1 MSSLA
6 FLVTELQS
14 LASETR
20 RKHPDIREAAEKSL
34 AILRASPEQATAN
47 LASDGPQSDDL
58 LRPVFMGCATKN
70 AKVVAIS
77 LGSLQRLI
85 ALKAVPQSAV
95 ELIINTMSDAMSQGV
110 DIQLRILQTLLS
122 LVTNFPA
129 VHGNLLGE
137 ALLLCFKLQESKI
150 AVVSSTAAA
159 TLRQLVMFVFD
170 KMVDEDRRD
179 DSDPSQWHEMKLP
192 NGATKTLGPSARDAF
207 SVFEDLCLLAN
218 SEKPN
223 FLKLEFL
230 HKTFALEL
238 IESVLT
244 NYHDLFRKHA
254 ELVLLLQLHLCPL
267 LLKALSDRPLFPL
280 TLRCT
285 RVVFLLLKQFALELE
300 TEAEIF
306 LTLLIKII
314 GEDHSEQSEQVPR
327 PQWMRVLAME
337 IMRGLCSDAELM
349 RNVWARY
356 DAHHSGS
363 NVFTA
368 LITTLKRLVT
378 EKPALLG
385 VSTQMFGVGVQ
396 PDTGSGASNSGYGL
410 DVAGMAGIVATAAS
424 ATVSGVVGMM
434 GSSGGLSL
442 QGSAMKLQC
451 IDQLDKA
458 DAPPIPESY
467 IYLLAVQCIVSLCEG
482 FAAFTGPLYSTIVIQ
497 RPRAAG
503 EAVIRAPPA
512 LDLASLPES
521 DPSTAQLRIVCAIIE
536 SGWPALL
543 AALSFIIA
551 TNLSDDLFVEVL
563 ASYQAMTNVA
573 GMLGLT
579 TPRDA
584 FFTSLSKFAVPTRV
598 VSSLD
603 HSYGAE
609 AQTPRTAA
617 SLSENLGFST
627 GPAQPPGLSER
638 NLACLKVLVASALFL
653 AGSLG
658 ESWFGILEA
667 LQNADYVLTSK
678 GAAVP
683 AKRAPFGGS
692 GSAHGSRAV
701 SGSGGT
707 RHALLLDLDA
717 EALQTA
723 IQRLFDASK
732 NLEDD
737 AFRYFINALCRLSAE
752 MVGMQ
757 TDGETQIVDATESS
771 NSLEEPPTPS
781 ALSPRLEPA
790 HRRRVSGIH
799 LPRTLRS
806 GDFGINKLGGVAH
819 LNIYRLIYRSPDVA
833 WDTTTNHLLS
843 IICLPYAPQAIRVQA
858 ARVLDEILVIVPR
871 NLTTTGDLQ
880 AEVQKR
886 VLDVLAQ
893 QVVPDYS
900 VVGGSTTT
908 SVELRRMGLET
919 LHQILEASGH
929 TLVVG
934 WETIFEML
942 ASVCKPPPPA
952 RSASLDSISVLS
964 SPPSPALRS
973 KPMPL
978 GLGNPSEKSYTAL
991 VKIAFQSLTLVCD
1004 SVSSLSP
1011 AHLRLCISTLGQFGR
1026 QADTNI
1032 ALTAAASLLWSV
1044 SDAIQSKRK
1053 NAEEEPEY
1061 NSLWMFLLL
1070 EVLGLCTDTR
1080 PEVRDGAIQTLF
1092 RTMQLYG
1099 ATLSQDTWDQCIWKV
1114 TFPLLDSLTKE
1125 IRHFALTSPTET
1137 SMTSTTILP
1146 EQAWDESKTLALQ
1159 SIGSIF
1165 HDFLSSKII
1174 HLDSFVK
1181 AWDVFVNHIQDTVLL
1196 DNRSISPP
1204 ALRCL
1209 EKAVKA
1215 SSSASAEVQA
1225 KVTEIWER
1233 VWTMADSVGNAILR
1247 RGNAVHAHA
1256 AADSPHKPFT
1266 QESLVAFLDV
1276 LRCTRST
1283 SRTLDGAEWP
1293 LERLTRLMAIL
1304 KGILTYPSSP
1314 DYRPDIDQLP
1324 PVQAIVVETI
1334 VDIDLSAPGCPSLIM
1349 RDLSEF
1355 ATLPFLAAFDVP
1367 QNPKTQTPQKRITYI
1382 ALAKKAMPMLVDL
1395 FLRFKDREEIYMDGT
1410 IEAVLSAYSIPVK
1423 LKYDCPP
1430 ASKFGHDLPLWKTA
1444 TSNFLRIVKECVL
1457 PMQTLG
1463 TVIPDEHIEGIW
1475 RQVLDVFKGGILADC
1490 SATESFPLEK
1500 QEAEENFDLALIGAL
1515 EIDVVPHLGDKRV
1528 PDSLVGQLAKVLQQ
1542 GSRLYEVEVGSNPHS
1557 PISSSGS
1564 RDFEKIEMDGHY
1576 DNGSTQS
1583 GALVPRERFSYWCF
1597 DLLFLIC
1604 SNITKDQEPSRRRL
1618 AALSLPSLLNRC
1630 RMVMMGYVADEALR
1644 GNLPFPRARE
1654 DELLYVLRKLL
1665 ELRLWPGS
1673 LWAALSEQPSAF
1685 AVEQPAIDASLSP
1698 SLLIADAVK
1707 RSSVAHLFHFY
1718 PVLCEIASIPRKTPS
1733 SWVLTRAADKSSS
1746 EGVEATELDARVL
1759 ARECLKEVGREM
1771 GVRH

>member
-179 DSDPSQWHEMKLP
+179 APDPAQWLDMKLP
-192 NGATKTLGPSARDAF
+192 NGTTKSLGPSARDAF

-244 NYHDLFRKHA
+244 NYHDLFRKHT
-254 ELVLLLQLHLCPL
+254 ELVLLLKLHLCPL
-267 LLKALSDRPLFPL
+267 LLKALSDRPIFPL

-285 RVVFLLLKQFALELE
+285 RVVFLLLKQFARELE

-314 GEDHSEQSEQVPR
+314 GEDHSEQSEQAPR

-337 IMRGLCSDAELM
+337 IMRGLCSDSELM

-368 LITTLKRLVT
+368 LITALKRLVT

-385 VSTQMFGVGVQ
+385 VSTQIFGVGVQ
-396 PDTGSGASNSGYGL
+396 PDGPSPSNSGYGL
-410 DVAGMAGIVATAAS
+410 DVAGMAGMVATAAS

-434 GSSGGLSL
+434 GSTGGLSL

-512 LDLASLPES
+512 LDLESLS
-521 DPSTAQLRIVCAIIE
+521 VDDPSTAHLLIVRAIIE

-573 GMLGLT
+573 GMLGLA

-584 FFTSLSKFAVPTRV
+584 FFTSLAKFAVPTRV

-603 HSYGAE
+603 HSYGIE
-609 AQTPRTAA
+609 AQTPRSAA

-658 ESWFGILEA
+658 DSWFGILEA

-678 GAAVP
+678 GTASAAT
-683 AKRAPFGGS
+683 KRSP
-692 GSAHGSRAV
+692 GSRTV
-701 SGSGGT
+701 SGSGGA
-707 RHALLLDLDA
+707 RHALLSDLEP

-737 AFRYFINALCRLSAE
+737 AFRHFINALCRLSAE

-757 TDGETQIVDATESS
+757 TEGETQIVEASERSSLDDSAT
-771 NSLEEPPTPS
+771 LTPKI
-781 ALSPRLEPA
+781 ETA

-806 GDFGINKLGGVAH
+806 GDFGINKLGGVAL
-819 LNIYRLIYRSPDVA
+819 LNIYRLIYRSPDIA
-833 WDTTTNHLLS
+833 WDTTTKHLLS
-843 IICLPYAPQAIRVQA
+843 IIRLSYAPQSIRVQA

-871 NLTTTGDLQ
+871 NITTTGDLQ
-880 AEVQKR
+880 AQVQKR

-893 QVVPDYS
+893 QVVPDNS
-900 VVGGSTTT
+900 STAT

-942 ASVCKPPPPA
+942 ASVCRPPPPPS
-952 RSASLDSISVLS
+952 SASLESVSELS
-964 SPPSPALRS
+964 SPTSPSLRI
-973 KPMPL
+973 KPMAL
-978 GLGNPSEKSYTAL
+978 GLGTPSEKSYTAL

-1011 AHLRLCISTLGQFGR
+1011 AHLRLCISTLAQFGR

-1070 EVLGLCTDTR
+1070 EVLGLCTDAR

-1114 TFPLLDSLTKE
+1114 TFPLLDSLTTE
-1125 IRHFALTSPTET
+1125 IRRFAAASPAHTPDAP
-1137 SMTSTTILP
+1137 SMTTATIPP

-1165 HDFLSSKII
+1165 HDFLSTKII

-1204 ALRCL
+1204 ALRSL

-1215 SSSASAEVQA
+1215 SSGAPADVKA
-1225 KVTEIWER
+1225 KVTELWER
-1233 VWTMADSVGNAILR
+1233 VWQMSDSVGDAILR
-1247 RGNAVHAHA
+1247 RANTVPSTPGAQ
-1256 AADSPHKPFT
+1256 SPHKPFT
-1266 QESLVAFLDV
+1266 QDSLVAFLDV
-1276 LRCTRST
+1276 IRCTRNT
-1283 SRTLDGAEWP
+1283 SRALDGTEWP

-1324 PVQAIVVETI
+1324 PVQTIVLETI
-1334 VDIDLSAPGCPSLIM
+1334 VDIDLSAAGTPSLIM

-1367 QNPKTQTPQKRITYI
+1367 SNPKAQTPQKRITYI
-1382 ALAKKAMPMLVDL
+1382 ALAKRTMPMLVDL
-1395 FLRFKDREEIYMDGT
+1395 YLRFKEREEIFVDGT

-1444 TSNFLRIVKECVL
+1444 TSNFLKIVKECV
-1457 PMQTLG
+1457 PHMQTLG

-1475 RQVLDVFKGGILADC
+1475 RQVLDVFRGGILADC
-1490 SATESFPLEK
+1490 SATETFPLEK
-1500 QEAEENFDLALIGAL
+1500 QEEEENFDLALIGAL
-1515 EIDVVPHLGDKRV
+1515 EIDVVPHLGEKRV
-1528 PDSLVGQLAKVLQQ
+1528 PDPLVAQLAKVLQH
-1542 GSRLYEVEVGSNPHS
+1542 GSRLYEAELGSNPHS
-1557 PISSSGS
+1557 PVSSSGS
-1564 RDFEKIEMDGHY
+1564 REFEKIEMDGQY
-1576 DNGSTQS
+1576 ENGSTQS

-1604 SNITKDQEPSRRRL
+1604 SNTTKDQEPSRRRL
-1618 AALSLPSLLNRC
+1618 AALSLPSLFSRC
-1630 RMVMMGYVADEALR
+1630 RTVMVGYVADEALR

-1673 LWAALSEQPSAF
+1673 LWAALSEEPSSF

-1698 SLLIADAVK
+1698 SHLIADAVK

-1733 SWVLTRAADKSSS
+1733 TWVLPRAAGRSSSS
-1746 EGVEATELDARVL
+1746 EDDEAIELDARVL